1 MGSKA
6 EDIEKYIL
14 KIIEMSEND
23 TVELQRTDLS
33 YRFSCVPSQINYVLN
48 TRFTTSRGYIVESR
62 RGGGGY
68 LRIVKLPISREDDIL
83 RLIADSEGQ
92 ELSETAA
99 SGLIGRLVEEEV
111 LTPREGRLMEAVLKN
126 SALEQTRQYRDLVRM
141 DLVRALILAIL
152 REK

>member
-1 MGSKA
+1 M
-6 EDIEKYIL
+6 
-14 KIIEMSEND
+14 MSEND

-99 SGLIGRLVEEEV
+99 SGLIGRLVEEDV
-111 LTPREGRLMEAVLKN
+111 LTAREGRLMEAVLKN

>member
-99 SGLIGRLVEEEV
+99 SGLIGRLVEEDV
-111 LTPREGRLMEAVLKN
+111 LTAREGRLMEAVLKN

>member
-6 EDIEKYIL
+6 EDIERYIL

-99 SGLIGRLVEEEV
+99 AGLIGRLVEEEV

>member
-99 SGLIGRLVEEEV
+99 AGLIGRLVEEEV